1 MHKFSRVGQFLS
13 QSLAS
18 KAASHAQVHAQ
29 SLTHVAGLLQSEATL
44 SLLQVDQYVM
54 ERHRHRY
61 EVNPTLVPQLEAAGL
76 HFVGKDDSGARMEI
90 LELQNHPFFV
100 ACQFHPEFKSRPG
113 KPSALFLG
121 LILAACGKLDGYLTG
136 NTIKSPARPPP
147 RKSARLPDGTPL
159 PTC

>member
-1 MHKFSRVGQFLS
+1 MNGFLM
-13 QSLAS
+13 QSPLFIFLRAL
-18 KAASHAQVHAQ
+18 VVC
-29 SLTHVAGLLQSEATL
+29 LRPLGLV
-44 SLLQVDQYVM
+44 LQVDQYVM

-113 KPSALFLG
+113 RPSALFLG

>member
-1 MHKFSRVGQFLS
+1 MAFQHFCPDTELRSADPMMQ
-13 QSLAS
+13 
-18 KAASHAQVHAQ
+18 AQ
-29 SLTHVAGLLQSEATL
+29 SFICYCYP
-44 SLLQVDQYVM
+44 LQVDQYVM

-113 KPSALFLG
+113 RPSALFLG